1 MTYDGT
7 KFIRDKFNNIAQIIQ
22 NFNSGQLRNQRRKR
36 RFFRF
41 FTLYT
46 TIQTHFQNS
55 TNFHTFLKHFL
66 FFSLMFCSFAENHV
80 FYEVFCASQGP
91 KRAPRRLRE
100 GPGWR
105 QEGPRWP
112 QESPRLLQN
121 GPETAQDGPQEN
133 REWRQE
139 GLRCPQN
146 GPKRTQQ
153 GPNDA
158 RRQQDTLRVP
168 LDVIAGCF

>member
-1 MTYDGT
+1 MGWPQRVPKWPHDG
-7 KFIRDKFNNIAQIIQ
+7 
-22 NFNSGQLRNQRRKR
+22 QRRNPKWAQDGPSGAGR
-36 RFFRF
+36 PEDGQY
-41 FTLYT
+41 L
-46 TIQTHFQNS
+46 
-55 TNFHTFLKHFL
+55 TFLFA
-66 FFSLMFCSFAENHV
+66 FCSFAENHV

-105 QEGPRWP
+105 QEGPRWRP
-112 QESPRLLQN
+112 EGPRLLQN
-121 GPETAQDGPQEN
+121 CPKTAQDSPQEN

-158 RRQQDTLRVP
+158 KRQQDTLRVP
-168 LDVIAGCF
+168 LDVIAGCFWCNFGASGSLANDVSGTLQ